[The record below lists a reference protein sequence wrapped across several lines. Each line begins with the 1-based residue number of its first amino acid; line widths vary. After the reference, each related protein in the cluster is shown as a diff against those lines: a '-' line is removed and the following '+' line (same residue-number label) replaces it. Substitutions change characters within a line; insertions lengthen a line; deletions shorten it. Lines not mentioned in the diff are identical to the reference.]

1 MDLNVKWK
9 TRNLSATDIGENLWD
24 LDLCK
29 EFLYL
34 TPKTQSI
41 KGKTDKLN
49 SNKLQNFCFAKNPI
63 KKMKI

>member
-41 KGKTDKLN
+41 KGKTDKVDL
-49 SNKLQNFCFAKNPI
+49 I
-63 KKMKI
+63 KI

>member
-9 TRNLSATDIGENLWD
+9 TRELSGADSGENLWD

-34 TPKTQSI
+34 TPKVQSI
-41 KGKTDKLN
+41 KGKTDRLD
-49 SNKLQNFCFAKNPI
+49 LI
-63 KKMKI
+63 KI